1 MKALFLVVLQCML
14 RDIFWTVIIVWLIY
28 KIVDIFKSAGQKKK
42 YAYGQ
47 QDSTSYNNQ
56 NNTDQSASYSKKDV
70 KSAVQKRA
78 DKEGE
83 YVDFEDVK

>member
-1 MKALFLVVLQCML
+1 ML

-28 KIVDIFKSAGQKKK
+28 KIVDIFRGAGQKKK

-47 QDSTSYNNQ
+47 HNETSDNTTNQSTNL
-56 NNTDQSASYSKKDV
+56 TRKDV

-83 YVDFEDVK
+83 YVDFEEMK